1 VIINEERYG
10 WWARKS
16 DNRRGEV
23 RLRYGWWA
31 RKSDN
36 RRGEV
41 RLVGE
46 KE

>member
-1 VIINEERYG
+1 MRRGTAGGRERVTTDEERYG

-23 RLRYGWWA
+23 R
-31 RKSDN
+31 
-36 RRGEV
+36 V
-41 RLVGE
+41 VGE